1 MLGVTTP
8 PRAGVFCQA
17 ACVGYPYTDVAAFVP
32 RDYWWMYP
40 GLLGALLFA
49 ALALCL
55 HPVVAPARRLPAAI
69 GTGAAV
75 IGATALVL
83 DYAVQLMVMQ
93 PALQAGET
101 DGLSPWSQY
110 DPHGMFIA
118 LENLG
123 YALFGAAFVLLGTA
137 LATLP
142 GGGGEGGTCDA
153 RRWRRADPR
162 GAGGVGSGVRRPAG
176 RALRSGGAGA
186 VLAGAHRRRGAAH
199 AGVRHSRRRTAPA
212 HGGGVSRLPD
222 PAGRLLSTLWP
233 SLLIAYLCWAVGRR
247 SCRRPC
253 CAQSRACRPRPPRP
267 C

>member
-1 MLGVTTP
+1 MGEYPMTGFRPAGLRRTSVVVAAATAVTAAATLVLGVTTP
-8 PRAGVFCQA
+8 PRAGAFCQA

-55 HPVVAPARRLPAAI
+55 HPLVASARRLPAAI

-137 LATLP
+137 LATL
-142 GGGGEGGTCDA
+142 
-153 RRWRRADPR
+153 
-162 GAGGVGSGVRRPAG
+162 
-176 RALRSGGAGA
+176 
-186 VLAGAHRRRGAAH
+186 RGAA
-199 AGVRHSRRRTAPA
+199 AKAVRATLV
-212 HGGGVSRLPD
+212 GGGALILAALVVLAAVYGARLD
-222 PAGRLLSTLWP
+222 VRFEVAGLALSWLVLTVAGALLTRVF
-233 SLLIAYLCWAVGRR
+233 ATA
-247 SCRRPC
+247 
-253 CAQSRACRPRPPRP
+253 AAERPRPVAVV
-267 C
+267 